1 MNLTFNDLV
10 TQMKNSYFSVTGE
23 TLLEDSETAKRLEA
37 VASELYSLSCYGDYI
52 FKQAFVQT
60 ATGKYLDYH
69 AQLRGVTRKTAS
81 SSAGEVTFSVIEPLE
96 EDIIIPKGTVC
107 SVYAKPYLQFAT
119 DSETVLEAGSL
130 NVTAAV
136 TALGEGEEY
145 NVEANQ
151 VTVMVNAPTSIY
163 SVVNSQEFTG
173 GCNEESDASLRI
185 RILNHYAMPAN
196 GVSCQSVE
204 NVIMNLDYIVDCN
217 VFLSQTSGKITVIV
231 KTKTGEL
238 EPRQKYEIQDALGFA
253 ELVGASVEVV
263 VCGEE
268 DFTVVVEAN
277 VRYGFDKTEIENQ
290 ISQAV
295 NEVCSALKIGEPL
308 SLNTIS
314 KQLIKIDGISIFNVY
329 SNQALGEVVNC
340 SGENC
345 LHLSDLVVN
354 CFDE

>member
-1 MNLTFNDLV
+1 MNLTFSDIL
-10 TQMKNSYFSVTGE
+10 TQMKNSYFSVKGE
-23 TLLEDSETAKRLEA
+23 KLSDNSETAKRLEA

-81 SSAGEVTFSVIEPLE
+81 SSKGEVTFSVLEPLE
-96 EDIIIPKGTVC
+96 ENIIIPQGTVC
-107 SVYAKPYLQFAT
+107 SVYNKPYIQFST
-119 DSETVLEAGSL
+119 DSEAVIEAGSL
-130 NVTAAV
+130 NVTVKV

-145 NVEANQ
+145 NVKSNEI
-151 VTVMVNAPTSIY
+151 TVMVNAPTSIY
-163 SVVNSQEFTG
+163 SVSNSDDITG
-173 GCNEESDASLRI
+173 GCNEESDSSLRKRVI
-185 RILNHYAMPAN
+185 NHYAMSAN

-204 NVIMNLDYIVDCN
+204 NVILNLEYVIDCN
-217 VFLSQTSGKITVIV
+217 VFLSQTTGRITVIV
-231 KTKTGEL
+231 KTKTGSL
-238 EPRQKYEIQDALGFA
+238 EPRQKYEIQDTVGFA
-253 ELVGASVEVV
+253 ELVGATVDVV
-263 VCGEE
+263 LCNNE
-268 DFTVVVEAN
+268 DFSLVVEAN
-277 VRYGFDKTEIENQ
+277 VRYGFDKTEIENK
-290 ISQAV
+290 ISKAV

-308 SLNTIS
+308 LLSTIS
-314 KQLIKIDGISIFNVY
+314 KQLINIDGISEFNVY

>member
-1 MNLTFNDLV
+1 MNLTFNDIL
-10 TQMKNSYFSVTGE
+10 TQMKNSYFSVKGE
-23 TLLEDSETAKRLEA
+23 TLSENSETAKRLEA

-81 SSAGEVTFSVIEPLE
+81 SSSGEVTFSVLEPSQE
-96 EDIIIPKGTVC
+96 NIVIPAGTVC
-107 SVYAKPYLQFAT
+107 SVHSKPYIQFAT
-119 DSETVLEAGSL
+119 DSEAVITAGSL
-130 NVTAAV
+130 SVTVGV

-145 NVEANQ
+145 NVGANEI
-151 VTVMVNAPTSIY
+151 TVMVNAPTSIY
-163 SVVNSQEFTG
+163 SVSNSNDISG
-173 GCNEESDASLRI
+173 GCDEESDSSLRK
-185 RILNHYAMPAN
+185 RIINHYAMSAN

-204 NVIMNLDYIVDCN
+204 NVILNLDYVLDCN

-231 KTKTGEL
+231 KTKTGSL
-238 EPRQKYEIQDALGFA
+238 EPKQKYEIQDTVGFA
-253 ELVGASVEVV
+253 ELVGAYVDVV
-263 VCGEE
+263 LCQDE
-268 DFTVVVEAN
+268 DFSLVVEAN

-295 NEVCSALKIGEPL
+295 NDVCSALKIGEPL
-308 SLNTIS
+308 SLNTVS
-314 KQLIKIDGISIFNVY
+314 KQLIKIDGISTFNVY
-329 SNQALGEVVNC
+329 SNDALGEAVNC